1 MLLSSP
7 TSNTSFAR
15 SFIYPL
21 MPPLYFKVSFFF
33 FFCFFICR
41 LYADRRLLSFLPF
54 RRPCEF
60 FFFFA
65 IYVNHVI
72 VSSSF
77 VLARPKI
84 ISNCSRWS
92 TIAAE
97 INFFKFFIES
107 AANKFEVINLAR
119 PPIFDFEC

>member
-33 FFCFFICR
+33 FFFFSFAVCT
-41 LYADRRLLSFLPF
+41 LTDVYYLSSHFDVLAN
-54 RRPCEF
+54 F

-107 AANKFEVINLAR
+107 TANKFEVINLAR